1 MARERATA
9 FAPGRVNLIGEF
21 TDYNGGLALPFAIA
35 AGVIVQATALERPE
49 IRALAA
55 DLGQRDSYLLG
66 AERPSP
72 GGWCAFV
79 RGMTA
84 ELAAAGLPVVGAS
97 LEIEGTVPR
106 GAGLSSSAALDV
118 ALCLALLG
126 LTDAAIPEALALAQL
141 CSRVENDWVGA
152 QTGLLDPLASLCGRP
167 NTALRIDFRSNTIEP
182 VTLELG
188 DWQLV
193 TLDSGE
199 RHTHGTS
206 GYNQRRQECA
216 DACAAL
222 GIASL
227 RELEPAML
235 EWLAAP
241 LQQRARHI
249 YEENIRVDQ
258 AVEALKTGQ
267 LAELG
272 RLLDASHT
280 SLRDL
285 YEVSTPAV
293 EETVQR
299 LCGAGAVGARLI
311 GGGFGGHVLGLFP
324 PGATP
329 PAGAYQVQPGAGAH
343 LVDRSE

>member
-1 MARERATA
+1 MALERATA

-21 TDYNGGLALPFAIA
+21 TDYNEGLALPFAID
-35 AGVIVQATALERPE
+35 AGVIVRAAALERPE
-49 IRALAA
+49 IRAVAA

-66 AERPSP
+66 EERPSP
-72 GGWCAFV
+72 GGWRAFV

-84 ELAAAGLPVVGAS
+84 ELATAGLPVMGAS

-118 ALCLALLG
+118 ALCLALLA
-126 LTDAAIPEALALAQL
+126 LTDAAVPPTLALAQL
-141 CSRVENDWVGA
+141 CSRVENEWVGA
-152 QTGLLDPLASLCGRP
+152 QTGLLDPLASLCGQP
-167 NTALRIDFRSNTIEP
+167 DTALRIDFRANTIEP
-182 VTLELG
+182 VKLELG
-188 DWQLV
+188 DWRLV

-216 DACAAL
+216 DACAEL

-235 EWLAAP
+235 ERLPAP

-258 AVEALKTGQ
+258 AVDALQTGE
-267 LAELG
+267 LADLG

-293 EETVQR
+293 EATVQR
-299 LCGAGAVGARLI
+299 LRSAGAAGARLI
-311 GGGFGGHVLGLFP
+311 GGGFGGHVLGLLAPGVAP
-324 PGATP
+324 PY
-329 PAGAYQVQPGAGAH
+329 GAYDVHPGAGAH
-343 LVDRSE
+343 VLDQPE